1 MKADVTIVAIVAE
14 TVAVADTVVAA
25 VVDSMNPMNPDPYRN
40 EIPPHREVLPGGA
53 VLLSVPMRTAHAVTF
68 GVWLR
73 TGSEDE
79 PLGLGGISHFLE
91 HMVFKGTEEKS
102 AFEIA
107 STFDS
112 LGASVDAFTTKD
124 LVAFTVK
131 VLPEYF
137 PQSVELLAEMLLNPA
152 FDAQLV
158 SLEQDVVI
166 EEIQEAL
173 DTPEDRLHDAFAARL
188 YGSHMRGKAILGTPG
203 SVRSFSPSVLKAEHS
218 RLFAGPNMVISLSG
232 NIQDHFADII
242 AESFGMP
249 AAAGPGWTNPERFE
263 PETSHAAAIVDIPL
277 DELNPFLLEI
287 NSPIIQ
293 TYFEIGNLGMSFRH
307 DDRIPLFLL
316 NNLLG
321 GGMSSRVFQAVRER
335 EGLAYTI
342 YNYTDMGKDTG
353 LVSCSGSC
361 SPDKVERLI
370 EVVQME
376 YMRLLSEGVPAH
388 ELEKN
393 RAQIKSQ
400 LIFSLEGMVNQMF
413 RSARN
418 EIFYGRFVPVAE
430 LVDQVDN
437 VSADDIN
444 RCTHN
449 YYNPDS
455 LLVAIHGPE
464 SGHLEVDIDE

>member
-1 MKADVTIVAIVAE
+1 
-14 TVAVADTVVAA
+14 
-25 VVDSMNPMNPDPYRN
+25 MNLAPYQN

-79 PLGLGGISHFLE
+79 PYGLGGISHFLE
-91 HMVFKGTEEKS
+91 HMVFKGTENRS

-137 PQSVELLAEMLLNPA
+137 PAAVELLADMLLSPA
-152 FDAQLV
+152 FEHQLV
-158 SLEQDVVI
+158 ALEQEVVI

-173 DTPEDRLHDAFAARL
+173 DTPEDCLHDAFASRL
-188 YGSHMRGKAILGTPG
+188 YGSHTRGKAILGKPG
-203 SVRSFSPSVLKAEHS
+203 AVRSFNPELLKAEHS
-218 RLFAGPNMVISLSG
+218 RLFAGPNLVISVAG

-249 AAAGPGWTNPERFE
+249 AAVGPDWTNPERFE
-263 PETSHAAAIVDIPL
+263 PETPHAAAIVDIPL
-277 DELNPFLLEI
+277 DELNPYLLELT
-287 NSPIIQ
+287 SPIIQ
-293 TYFEIGNLGMSFRH
+293 TYFEIGNLGISFKH
-307 DDRIPLFLL
+307 EDRIPLFLL

-342 YNYTDMGKDTG
+342 YNYSDMGKDTG
-353 LVSCSGSC
+353 LVSCAGSC
-361 SPDKVERLI
+361 SPEKIVRLV
-370 EVVQME
+370 EVVQVE
-376 YMRLLSEGVPAH
+376 YLRLLSEGVPDQ

-400 LIFSLEGMVNQMF
+400 LIFSLEGMMNQMF

-430 LVDQVDN
+430 LVDRVDRITSED
-437 VSADDIN
+437 VN
-444 RCTHN
+444 RCMHN

-455 LLVAIHGPE
+455 LLVATHGPE
-464 SGHLEVDIDE
+464 SGSLEVELDE